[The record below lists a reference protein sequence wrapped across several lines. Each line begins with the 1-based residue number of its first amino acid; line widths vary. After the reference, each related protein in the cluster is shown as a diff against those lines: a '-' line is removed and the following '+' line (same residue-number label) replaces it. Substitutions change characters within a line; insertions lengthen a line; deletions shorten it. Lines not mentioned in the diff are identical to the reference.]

1 MAIQR
6 TDESEARRLAPLM
19 AGAVRGCRRH
29 LIAAA
34 GFSGLINL
42 LYLAPSIFM
51 LQVYDRVVP
60 TRGATTLVALLVILT
75 LALAVMSVLD
85 AVRSRLLL
93 RAALR
98 LERRLAPAILLRIL
112 GDTAAAPAQRMQALR
127 DLDQLRSTL
136 TGPAVVAL
144 FDAPWAPIYVLVCFL
159 LHPWLGVLALVSA
172 LALGAIAIGGERA
185 TLAQLNGVQA
195 RTLLAQREQDFTIH
209 ASDVARVMGMRDALA
224 TRHLLERADVTRR
237 QAALAAVSARFLGAA
252 KFLRLLLQS
261 AALALGALLAIRQDI
276 SGGAIFAASLLL
288 GRALQPVEQIL
299 AALKPLGTGRNALRS
314 LDRFLATPAPDQS
327 TITLPAPRGRIE
339 VRDLTVRAP
348 MGDRA
353 ILENISFA
361 IQPGEVVAMVGPSG
375 AGKSTLLRALAGAI
389 AADEGEVRID
399 GATLDEWNREQLGR
413 HIGYMPQTPTLFPAS
428 VHTNI
433 SRFAAVLA
441 GDTPELD
448 RQVVE
453 AAMAAGAHELILALP
468 QGYATMLGAGD
479 GASGG
484 GGLSAGQGQ
493 AVALARA
500 LFGAPTILFLDEPN
514 AHLDS
519 EGEVRLAATVA
530 ALKARG
536 ATVVVSTHRT
546 GLLQSVDK
554 VMLIKDGRMQLF
566 DERSKV
572 VRSAPANAPAAVAA
586 GGAR

>member
-6 TDESEARRLAPLM
+6 TDESEARRLASLM

-75 LALAVMSVLD
+75 VALAVMSVLD

-185 TLAQLNGVQA
+185 TLAQLNRVQA

-237 QAALAAVSARFLGAA
+237 QAALAAVSARFLGAG

-339 VRDLTVRAP
+339 VCDLTVRAP